1 MVGRIIGRSVGDVQR
16 AALDVVF
23 PIRCFGCG
31 AAGRYICAECVEALP
46 KLERP
51 YCDVCAS
58 PGVRREC
65 GFCSAHPLA
74 VDAIRSP
81 YLYTPD
87 SPIHRAITSLKYRGL
102 RSVAPE
108 LADLLAEFVSRLSGA
123 SSSQSGSSG
132 DVAIPVPSHPSR
144 MRRRGY
150 GQASLIASELGE
162 RLGIPVDADSLSRIV
177 NAPSQ
182 LETESREERW
192 TRARANFECAAKF
205 DDANVLL
212 VDDLVTTGS
221 TASACAAALKDA
233 GARRV
238 VAVSVARA
246 P

>member
-1 MVGRIIGRSVGDVQR
+1 MVGRIISRSVESVRR
-16 AALDVVF
+16 AALDVAF

-31 AAGRYICAECVEALP
+31 AAGRYICAECADAMP
-46 KLERP
+46 RLERP
-51 YCDVCAS
+51 YCPKCAS
-58 PGVRREC
+58 PGVMVRC
-65 GFCSAHPLA
+65 GFCAAHPMA

-81 YLYTPD
+81 YLYAPE

-102 RSVAPE
+102 RSIAPE
-108 LADLLAEFVSRLSGA
+108 LAGLLAEFVSQRRGTA
-123 SSSQSGSSG
+123 A
-132 DVAIPVPSHPSR
+132 DVIFPVPSHPSR
-144 MRRRGY
+144 IRRRGY

-162 RLGIPVDADSLSRIV
+162 RLGIPVDLDCLSRVV

-182 LETESREERW
+182 LETQSREERW
-192 TRARANFECAAKF
+192 TQAQANFACAASLNS
-205 DDANVLL
+205 ANVLL

>member
-1 MVGRIIGRSVGDVQR
+1 MVGRLVGDVRR

-58 PGVRREC
+58 PGVNQRIGREC

-87 SPIHRAITSLKYRGL
+87 SPVHRAITSLKYRGL

-108 LADLLAEFVSRLSGA
+108 LAGLLAKFASRRSGA
-123 SSSQSGSSG
+123 SSSSW

-144 MRRRGY
+144 IRRRGY
-150 GQASLIASELGE
+150 GQASLIAVELGE
-162 RLGIPVDADSLSRIV
+162 RLGVPVDANSLSRAV

-182 LETESREERW
+182 LETESREQRW
-192 TRARANFECAAKF
+192 TRAQANFECEAKF

-221 TASACAAALKDA
+221 TASACAAALKNA

>member
-1 MVGRIIGRSVGDVQR
+1 MPRLI
-16 AALDVVF
+16 
-23 PIRCFGCG
+23 
-31 AAGRYICAECVEALP
+31 
-46 KLERP
+46 RP

-58 PGVRREC
+58 PGVARGC
-65 GFCSAHPLA
+65 GFCATHPLA

-87 SPIHRAITSLKYRGL
+87 SPVHRAITSLKYRGL

-108 LADLLAEFVSRLSGA
+108 LAELLAEFVSARSGESA
-123 SSSQSGSSG
+123 

-150 GQASLIASELGE
+150 GQAALIASELGAP
-162 RLGIPVDADSLSRIV
+162 LGIPVDVDALARTV

-182 LETESREERW
+182 LDTESREERW
-192 TRARANFECAAKF
+192 TRAQANFECSASF
-205 DDANVLL
+205 DGANVML

-221 TASACAAALKDA
+221 TASACASALKDA

-238 VAVSVARA
+238 ICVSVARA
-246 P
+246 T

>member
-1 MVGRIIGRSVGDVQR
+1 MVGRLVEEVRR

-58 PGVRREC
+58 PGVNPRIGREC

-102 RSVAPE
+102 RSVVPE
-108 LADLLAEFVSRLSGA
+108 LAELLAEFASRRSGA
-123 SSSQSGSSG
+123 HSSSW

-150 GQASLIASELGE
+150 GQAALIASELGA
-162 RLGIPVDADSLSRIV
+162 RLGVPVDPKSLSRAV

-192 TRARANFECAAKF
+192 TRAQANFECEAKF
-205 DDANVLL
+205 DNANVLL

>member
-1 MVGRIIGRSVGDVQR
+1 MIGK

-31 AAGRYICAECVEALP
+31 AAGRYICSDCVMELP
-46 KLERP
+46 RLERL
-51 YCDVCAS
+51 YCPQCAS
-58 PGVRREC
+58 PGVMVGC
-65 GFCSAHPLA
+65 GFCATHSLA

-108 LADLLAEFVSRLSGA
+108 LAGLLAEFVSRRR
-123 SSSQSGSSG
+123 G
-132 DVAIPVPSHPSR
+132 DAADVIIPVPSHPSR
-144 MRRRGY
+144 VRRRGY
-150 GQASLIASELGE
+150 GQASLIAAELGE
-162 RLGIPVDADSLSRIV
+162 RLGIAVDTESLSRIV

-182 LETESREERW
+182 LETESSEERW
-192 TRARANFECAAKF
+192 LQAQSNFECAGSLNG
-205 DDANVLL
+205 ANVLL

-246 P
+246 T

>member
-1 MVGRIIGRSVGDVQR
+1 MVGRLVGDVRR
-16 AALDVVF
+16 ATLDVVF

-31 AAGRYICAECVEALP
+31 AAGRYICVECVEALP

-74 VDAIRSP
+74 VDAVRSP

-108 LADLLAEFVSRLSGA
+108 LADLLAEFISRRSGA
-123 SSSQSGSSG
+123 SSSSW

-150 GQASLIASELGE
+150 GQASLIASALGE
-162 RLGIPVDADSLSRIV
+162 RLGVPVDANSLSRAV

-182 LETESREERW
+182 LDTESREERW
-192 TRARANFECAAKF
+192 TQAQANFECSTRL

-233 GARRV
+233 GARQV